1 MEVRGEVW
9 DALIGNEL
17 RVNMQLYNALL
28 VRVRLAEDNIQH
40 DQGFKQNIKVIEEDL
55 HRTYNDLGYFKKGS
69 KLY

>member
-40 DQGFKQNIKVIEEDL
+40 D
-55 HRTYNDLGYFKKGS
+55 
-69 KLY
+69 